1 MKDISVCLGQVYTKQ
16 LDTKMGN
23 LPFSHSQFKEGRQRE
38 IPEPLAEKL
47 TFQIE
52 VDA

>member
-38 IPEPLAEKL
+38 IDHDVIVMLAPLS
-47 TFQIE
+47 
-52 VDA
+52 